1 MHSDFMNAME
11 GGEISQS
18 TVVATAKDE
27 HMSEKDNQI
36 KSALK
41 TVLNR
46 RATLRAIPE
55 EDEV

>member
-1 MHSDFMNAME
+1 MHGDFMNAMQ
-11 GGEISQS
+11 GGELSES
-18 TVVATAKDE
+18 TVITSAKNE
-27 HMSEKDNQI
+27 HLSESDNQI